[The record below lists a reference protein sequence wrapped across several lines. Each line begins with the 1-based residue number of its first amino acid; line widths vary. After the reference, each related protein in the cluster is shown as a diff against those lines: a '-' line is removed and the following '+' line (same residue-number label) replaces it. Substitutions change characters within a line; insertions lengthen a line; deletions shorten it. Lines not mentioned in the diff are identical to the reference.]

1 MIRKP
6 QVPVPESDGASPP
19 RRVLVVDDE
28 ADIREL
34 LALTLQRMGLEAD
47 TASSTFQAE
56 QYLRKQ
62 AYDLCLTGENPG

>member
-1 MIRKP
+1 MKGRCVEP
-6 QVPVPESDGASPP
+6 EAASFPVLKARMPSP

-47 TASSTFQAE
+47 TAASTFEAE
-56 QYLRKQ
+56 QYLHKQ
-62 AYDLCLTGENPG
+62 AL